1 MTGSFDKI
9 YTRPIIV
16 DEDKLRYLSEMV
28 EEKFGKVDYG
38 TETNDGIQ
46 YKYGKL
52 DDLLSYKNPDSRK
65 IIKISIRG
73 NKYKD
78 GSSSLPELFMAI
90 DDRSKSVLS
99 CYMQLRYLDESDIMF
114 FKNRMDNFVKDYSLW
129 YWWMYKP
136 VSVSALYCLLYTV
149 IGVSISWYV
158 NQEFGLDINHNI
170 IWMACWTV
178 ICMGVTVFL
187 IKRVLGYLFPGG
199 GFLIG
204 DQIKAMERRMMVRKW
219 ILGLITAVISGLIVA
234 KLKWL

>member
-16 DEDKLRYLSEMV
+16 DEDKLRYLSAMV
-28 EEKFGKVDYG
+28 EEKFGEVDYG
-38 TETNDGIQ
+38 IETIDGIQ

-65 IIKISIRG
+65 IIKISIKG

-78 GSSSLPELFMAI
+78 GSSSLPELFMTI

-114 FKNRMDNFVKDYSLW
+114 FKNRMDDFVKDYSVW

-136 VSVSALYCLLYTV
+136 FSLFALYCLLYTV
-149 IGVSISWYV
+149 INVFFSWYV
-158 NQEFGLDINHNI
+158 NKEYGLDINHNI
-170 IWMACWTV
+170 IWMASWML
-178 ICMGVTVFL
+178 ICIGVTVFL
-187 IKRVLGYLFPGG
+187 IKRVLGYLIPGG

-204 DQIKAMERRMMVRKW
+204 DQIKAMERRMTVRKW
-219 ILGLITAVISGLIVA
+219 ILGLITTVISGLIVG
-234 KLKWL
+234 KLIK